1 MGIANKTYLKAK
13 EELEELEELE
23 KLNMQMDE
31 EKQSK
36 YLVIYT
42 KLDDFG
48 KETEQTNKTLCYAE
62 NIHEAKHK
70 SIMLLSLKNCKVKSV
85 KYMGKLLSYM

>member
-1 MGIANKTYLKAK
+1 MGIAEKAYSKAK
-13 EELEELEELE
+13 EELEQ
-23 KLNMQMDE
+23 MQNLSADIE
-31 EKQSK
+31 DEKQSK

-48 KETEQTNKTLCYAE
+48 KETEQTNKTICYAE

>member
-13 EELEELEELE
+13 EELEE
-23 KLNMQMDE
+23 LNMQMDE

-62 NIHEAKHK
+62 NIQEAKHK

>member
-1 MGIANKTYLKAK
+1 MSIANKTYLKAK
-13 EELEELEELE
+13 EELEQ
-23 KLNMQMDE
+23 MQNLSADIE
-31 EKQSK
+31 DEKQSK

-48 KETEQTNKTLCYAE
+48 KETEQTNKTICYAE
-62 NIHEAKHK
+62 NIHEAKYK

>member
-1 MGIANKTYLKAK
+1 MGITEKTYTKAK
-13 EELEELEELE
+13 EELEQ
-23 KLNMQMDE
+23 MQNLSTDIE
-31 EKQSK
+31 DEKQSK

-48 KETEQTNKTLCYAE
+48 KETEQTNKTLCYAQ
-62 NIHEAKHK
+62 NIQEAKHK
-70 SIMLLSLKNCKVKSV
+70 AVLLLSLKNCKVKSV

>member
-1 MGIANKTYLKAK
+1 MGIAEKTYSKAK
-13 EELEELEELE
+13 EELEQ
-23 KLNMQMDE
+23 MQNLSADIE
-31 EKQSK
+31 DEKQSK

-70 SIMLLSLKNCKVKSV
+70 SVMLLSLKNCKVKSV

>member
-13 EELEELEELE
+13 EELE

-48 KETEQTNKTLCYAE
+48 KETEQTNKTICYAE

-70 SIMLLSLKNCKVKSV
+70 SIMLLALKNCKVKSV

>member
-13 EELEELEELE
+13 EELE

-36 YLVIYT
+36 YLVVYT

>member
-1 MGIANKTYLKAK
+1 MGIAEKTYSKAK
-13 EELEELEELE
+13 EELEQ
-23 KLNMQMDE
+23 MQNLSADIE
-31 EKQSK
+31 DEKQSK

-85 KYMGKLLSYM
+85 KYMGKLVYAS

>member
-1 MGIANKTYLKAK
+1 MSIANKTYLKAK
-13 EELEELEELE
+13 EELEELEE
-23 KLNMQMDE
+23 LNMQMDE

-48 KETEQTNKTLCYAE
+48 RGKEVFKIWCL
-62 NIHEAKHK
+62 
-70 SIMLLSLKNCKVKSV
+70 
-85 KYMGKLLSYM
+85 

>member
-1 MGIANKTYLKAK
+1 MGIAEKTYSKAK
-13 EELEELEELE
+13 EELEQ
-23 KLNMQMDE
+23 MQNISSDIE
-31 EKQSK
+31 DEKQSK
-36 YLVIYT
+36 YLVVYT
-42 KLDDFG
+42 QLDDFG

-70 SIMLLSLKNCKVKSV
+70 AVVLLSLKNCKVKSV